1 MFKNQILGGDA
12 NLKTIVFFV
21 LALPLVLMFG
31 GAGCAK
37 MINAGDM
44 ATMIAADFNL
54 PVNFITF
61 IGVIELLGALGVLW
75 FRTRAIAALGLVVPM
90 IGAFSLIMASGDYGM
105 TTHVIVIGILC
116 LLVAWGSRRPLVE
129 FANRGL

>member
-21 LALPLVLMFG
+21 LSLPLVLMFG
-31 GAGCAK
+31 GAGFAK

-44 ATMIAADFNL
+44 ATMIAA
-54 PVNFITF
+54 
-61 IGVIELLGALGVLW
+61 
-75 FRTRAIAALGLVVPM
+75 
-90 IGAFSLIMASGDYGM
+90 FSLILANGDYGM

-129 FANRGL
+129 FANREL

>member
-1 MFKNQILGGDA
+1 MFKTQILGGDA
-12 NLKTIVFFV
+12 NLKTIVYFV

-31 GAGCAK
+31 GAGFAK
-37 MINAGDM
+37 IINAGDM
-44 ATMIAADFNL
+44 ATMISAEFNL

-61 IGVIELLGALGVLW
+61 IGVIELLGGLGVLW

-90 IGAFSLIMASGDYGM
+90 VGAFSLIMASGGYGM

-116 LLVAWGSRRPLVE
+116 LIVAWGSRRPLVE
-129 FANRGL
+129 FSNRGL

>member
-1 MFKNQILGGDA
+1 
-12 NLKTIVFFV
+12 
-21 LALPLVLMFG
+21 
-31 GAGCAK
+31 

-44 ATMIAADFNL
+44 ATMIAAEFNL

-90 IGAFSLIMASGDYGM
+90 IGAFSLILAKGDYGM

>member
-12 NLKTIVFFV
+12 NLKTIVYFV

-31 GAGCAK
+31 GAGFAK

-44 ATMIAADFNL
+44 ATMIAAEFDL

-61 IGVIELLGALGVLW
+61 IGVIELLGGLGVLW

-90 IGAFSLIMASGDYGM
+90 IGAFSLILANGDYGM